1 MKRIN
6 DRLTRRPLFTGK
18 QFKMKSMTIP
28 GQDLTV
34 QEIMNRFTQ
43 GGQIPSPMY
52 SDENLSTFDRLNTMD
67 KIDYIRDLKTRNH
80 QMSESLAV
88 QLNQLEATAKKQA
101 KIDEQKAIIEKYKAE
116 QPQPQT

>member
-1 MKRIN
+1 MIN

-43 GGQIPSPMY
+43 GGQPPKSMY
-52 SDENLSTFDRLNTMD
+52 SDENLSSFDRMNTMD
-67 KIDYIRDLKTRNH
+67 KIDYLRDLKSRNQ
-80 QMSESLAV
+80 QMSQSLAV
-88 QLNQLEATAKKQA
+88 QLQTLEQTALKQA
-101 KIDEQKAIIEKYKAE
+101 KIDEQKQIIEKYKVE
-116 QPQPQT
+116 QQQTQT